1 MTSNVIGEKKESVS
15 SVDCMTAA
23 LPAGTLSGAPKIRA
37 MEILHEIENRNRGIY
52 GGSVGYF
59 GFNGSLDTAIVIR
72 TALHTDKSLTVG
84 VGGGIV
90 HDSIPENE
98 WNETVL
104 FLIKKNSFAKVNNDS
119 DTFYLKS
126 IFNDG
131 EIITMPIFFNNIV
144 EKIKFEYIF
153 DNKKD
158 NLKIIKGHFNSF
170 KNFCIEYFQNHKS
183 IQVDVSKC
191 N

>member
-1 MTSNVIGEKKESVS
+1 MKKLLFLCLIFTSINTNAIDANKLINLNDLNILFDFKK
-15 SVDCMTAA
+15 
-23 LPAGTLSGAPKIRA
+23 
-37 MEILHEIENRNRGIY
+37 
-52 GGSVGYF
+52 
-59 GFNGSLDTAIVIR
+59 
-72 TALHTDKSLTVG
+72 
-84 VGGGIV
+84 
-90 HDSIPENE
+90 NE

-126 IFNDG
+126 IFNNG

-170 KNFCIEYFQNHKS
+170 KNFCFEYFQNDKS

>member
-1 MTSNVIGEKKESVS
+1 MKKLLFLCLIFTSINTNAIDANKLININDLNILFDFKK
-15 SVDCMTAA
+15 
-23 LPAGTLSGAPKIRA
+23 
-37 MEILHEIENRNRGIY
+37 
-52 GGSVGYF
+52 
-59 GFNGSLDTAIVIR
+59 
-72 TALHTDKSLTVG
+72 
-84 VGGGIV
+84 
-90 HDSIPENE
+90 NE

-104 FLIKKNSFAKVNNDS
+104 FLIKKNSFSKVDNRS

-131 EIITMPIFFNNIV
+131 EIVTMPIFFNNIV

-158 NLKIIKGHFNSF
+158 NLKIIKSHFNSF
-170 KNFCIEYFQNHKS
+170 KNFCFEYFQNDKS

>member
-1 MTSNVIGEKKESVS
+1 MKKLLFLCLIFTSINTNAIDANKLINLNDLNILFDFKK
-15 SVDCMTAA
+15 
-23 LPAGTLSGAPKIRA
+23 
-37 MEILHEIENRNRGIY
+37 
-52 GGSVGYF
+52 
-59 GFNGSLDTAIVIR
+59 
-72 TALHTDKSLTVG
+72 
-84 VGGGIV
+84 
-90 HDSIPENE
+90 NE

-126 IFNDG
+126 IFKDG

-144 EKIKFEYIF
+144 KKIKFEYIF

-170 KNFCIEYFQNHKS
+170 KNFCFEYFQNDKS
-183 IQVDVSKC
+183 IQVDLSKC